1 MNNSKRAAALMVFL
15 FAVSMILQVQSVS
28 AQSNDDMKAMF
39 GKSLKTWNEGNVEV
53 IDEVY
58 SADIVRHGADGQEVV
73 GAEAFKAYIGLIRTI
88 YPDFNVVVNGEFGS
102 GDMLAAHWTVTGTNK
117 GALSEE
123 IPATGKSIKISGV
136 TILKFQDGK
145 IAEEWA
151 YWNHGGP
158 ASVMTQL
165 GFTLAPPMMA
175 KKE

>member
-28 AQSNDDMKAMF
+28 AQSNDDMKATF
-39 GKSLKTWNEGNVEV
+39 GKSLKAWNEGNVEV

-73 GAEAFKAYIGLIRTI
+73 GVEAFKAYIGMMRTI
-88 YPDFNVVVNGEFGS
+88 YADLHIVVGGEFGS
-102 GDMLAAHWTVTGTNK
+102 GDMLAAHWTATGTNK

-123 IPATGKSIKISGV
+123 IPATGKSIDVSGV
-136 TILKFQDGK
+136 TILKFKDGK
-145 IAEEWA
+145 ITEEWA

-158 ASVMTQL
+158 GSVMTQL

-175 KKE
+175 EKE

>member
-28 AQSNDDMKAMF
+28 AQSNDDMKATF
-39 GKSLKTWNEGNVEV
+39 GKSLKAWNEGNVEV

-58 SADIVRHGADGQEVV
+58 SADLIRHGIDGPEVV
-73 GAEAFKAYIGLIRTI
+73 GAEAFKAYIGMMRTI
-88 YPDFNVVVNGEFGS
+88 YADLHIAVDGEFGS
-102 GDMLAAHWTVTGTNK
+102 GDMLTVQWTATGTNK

-123 IPATGKSIKISGV
+123 IPATGKDIDVSGV
-136 TILKFQDGK
+136 TIFKFKEGK

-158 ASVMTQL
+158 GSVMTQL

-175 KKE
+175 EKE

>member
-1 MNNSKRAAALMVFL
+1 MNNSKRAAALIVFL

-28 AQSNDDMKAMF
+28 AQSDEDMKATF
-39 GKSLKTWNEGNVEV
+39 RKSLKIWHEGNVEV

-58 SADIVRHGADGQEVV
+58 AADLVRHGPDGQEVV
-73 GAEAFKAYIGLIRTI
+73 GAEAFKAYIGVMRSI
-88 YPDFNVVVNGEFGS
+88 YPDLNVAVNGEFGS
-102 GDMLAAHWTVTGTNK
+102 GDMLTVHWTVTGTNK